1 MKSKKR
7 GALIAVII
15 AAAVVVSGALGAA
28 GYKYVL
34 RPLADKLA
42 SAAAMSRWLDAMA
55 GYMDF
60 FDGLKPV
67 LPVEGANFDFEL
79 ELAGS
84 EVEGGGYYELG
95 GGLEDS
101 TAYVKFNS
109 AGDGLELA
117 LTDGGLLYSDG
128 VNTFRADFLL
138 ELLNKTGLDKDS
150 LIKGGQFSVKAAAA
164 LLKMAGVDVE
174 SMLGLGEVVR
184 AFIRQGVDKGVTD
197 LWLSYCKENRE
208 AVEQAVKFDGESG
221 EPVYTADA
229 VKLMDI
235 MKEFSAYA
243 AENGSES
250 FAGLYR
256 ELKPL
261 YDGVNAANITELT
274 FTVGR
279 GGGAKEMTVHLAAG
293 KDFSADVELAAIDGR
308 IESAEARLGS
318 AKNPVTLSA
327 DFDGAYPDSFELESG
342 IANLN
347 VELDNQGSPAVDRQR
362 LDEMRGSAGLGAL
375 FGN

>member
-117 LTDGGLLYSDG
+117 LTDGGLYIP
-128 VNTFRADFLL
+128 
-138 ELLNKTGLDKDS
+138 TG
-150 LIKGGQFSVKAAAA
+150 
-164 LLKMAGVDVE
+164 
-174 SMLGLGEVVR
+174 
-184 AFIRQGVDKGVTD
+184 
-197 LWLSYCKENRE
+197 
-208 AVEQAVKFDGESG
+208 
-221 EPVYTADA
+221 
-229 VKLMDI
+229 
-235 MKEFSAYA
+235 
-243 AENGSES
+243 
-250 FAGLYR
+250 
-256 ELKPL
+256 
-261 YDGVNAANITELT
+261 
-274 FTVGR
+274 
-279 GGGAKEMTVHLAAG
+279 
-293 KDFSADVELAAIDGR
+293 
-308 IESAEARLGS
+308 
-318 AKNPVTLSA
+318 
-327 DFDGAYPDSFELESG
+327 
-342 IANLN
+342 
-347 VELDNQGSPAVDRQR
+347 
-362 LDEMRGSAGLGAL
+362 
-375 FGN
+375 